1 MNNFFFQIC
10 KNAVASEIKT
20 ALDDMKKHCENK
32 VKDLNDAMVA
42 NKKACD
48 KGNFFF
54 FFVEW
59 QALEIKLSVRK

>member
-1 MNNFFFQIC
+1 
-10 KNAVASEIKT
+10 
-20 ALDDMKKHCENK
+20 MKKHCENK

-48 KGNFFF
+48 KGNSFFLFFF
-54 FFVEW
+54 EEW

>member
-48 KGNFFF
+48 KGNSFFLF
-54 FFVEW
+54 F
-59 QALEIKLSVRK
+59 LRSGKP